1 MKKKVIAL
9 LLSLV
14 LASGSLGCVQP
25 LAAETTEQEAEVV
38 QESETADQEDE
49 LLQEDEPAE
58 EADVENAVEDIS
70 EPVEEEE
77 PVPGNEEH
85 ASETAG
91 KTKSQGPAQLY
102 RRPDDELFRHGTQ
115 QGGRNPETEL

>member
-1 MKKKVIAL
+1 MIDFEFFDDEMTGITDAKKSSIKF
-9 LLSLV
+9 
-14 LASGSLGCVQP
+14 LGINAISSIMITFPDVP
-25 LAAETTEQEAEVV
+25 RAP
-38 QESETADQEDE
+38 ED
-49 LLQEDEPAE
+49 
-58 EADVENAVEDIS
+58 DVENAAEDIS
-70 EPVEEEE
+70 EPVEEE